1 MIHYAVLSQ
10 SIILSIENSGRV
22 WEVVSC
28 SVGCAHIEIFQDV
41 NLRTR
46 RPALIPIEEIVP
58 SIHEPGSCEFRKIY
72 NPKTIKHI
80 FIIETFLFQGKNH
93 NTVLLPFS

>member
-1 MIHYAVLSQ
+1 MK
-10 SIILSIENSGRV
+10 NSGRV
-22 WEVVSC
+22 WEVASC
-28 SVGCAHIEIFQDV
+28 GVGGADIETFEDV
-41 NLRTR
+41 NLQTR
-46 RPALIPIEEIVP
+46 RPSLIPIEEIVP

-80 FIIETFLFQGKNH
+80 FIMETFLFQGKNH